1 MLDYAFVL
9 LFQLAAGAP
18 EAATAP
24 AEPPA
29 ATEPTTPTP
38 GAAPES
44 PAAQDRA
51 HRRRCTESTAT
62 GSRLPVRRCSSDAVD
77 QEMTDEARDQ
87 LQRWTSGQPALPS
100 N

>member
-1 MLDYAFVL
+1 MLDYGFVL
-9 LFQLAAGAP
+9 LFQLAAGTP

-29 ATEPTTPTP
+29 ATEPAAPTP
-38 GAAPES
+38 A
-44 PAAQDRA
+44 PAAEAPATQDRA

-62 GSRLPVRRCSSDAVD
+62 GSRLPVRRCSSDAID

-87 LQRWTSGQPALPS
+87 LQRWTSGQPSLPS